1 MKKVVL
7 SMALVAM
14 MSVSF
19 VSCKEKANEAE
30 TEMEAT
36 ADEATDAVEE
46 TAEDAT
52 EAVEET
58 AEEAGAKMDSIHD
71 EAAHTEEHAAH

>member
-14 MSVSF
+14 MF
-19 VSCKEKANEAE
+19 VSCKEAEAN
-30 TEMEAT
+30 
-36 ADEATDAVEE
+36 
-46 TAEDAT
+46 T

-58 AEEAGAKMDSIHD
+58 AVEAVEAVEETAVEAVDSAATEAVEAVEAAATEAV
-71 EAAHTEEHAAH
+71 EAAH

>member
-30 TEMEAT
+30 TEMEAA
-36 ADEATDAVEE
+36 ADDATEAVEE

-58 AEEAGAKMDSIHD
+58 ADEAGAKMDSIH
-71 EAAHTEEHAAH
+71 EEVTTEEHAH

>member
-1 MKKVVL
+1 
-7 SMALVAM
+7 MALVAM

-30 TEMEAT
+30 TEMETT

-46 TAEDAT
+46 TADEAT
-52 EAVEET
+52 EVVEET
-58 AEEAGAKMDSIHD
+58 VDAAGDSIQAV
-71 EAAHTEEHAAH
+71 EVEVEEHAH